1 MPPIQLSTK
10 SSQYQNWK
18 ANKYSILTVTEL
30 GPPVSESSTR
40 ISKFY
45 TPFDSE
51 HWFNKTGIENLLPIG
66 FNLGSSWLWTR
77 GHNHFYEIN
86 RQLKHEC
93 LVLEIVTG
101 GVLLKKVFLKNF
113 ANFTGKHLCGGL
125 FLIKFLIL

>member
-18 ANKYSILTVTEL
+18 ANKYSILTVIEL

-66 FNLGSSWLWTR
+66 FNLGSSSLWTR

-93 LVLEIVTG
+93 LVLEIVTE
-101 GVLLKKVFLKNF
+101 GVLLK
-113 ANFTGKHLCGGL
+113 
-125 FLIKFLIL
+125 